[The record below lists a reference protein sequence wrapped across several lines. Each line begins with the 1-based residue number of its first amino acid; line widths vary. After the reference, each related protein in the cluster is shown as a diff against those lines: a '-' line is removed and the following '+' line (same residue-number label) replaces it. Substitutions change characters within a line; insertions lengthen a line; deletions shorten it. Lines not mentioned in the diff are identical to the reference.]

1 MCIKIPYYLDV
12 DGGHLSV
19 YQKII
24 HMKMQETWNF
34 ELENSYSK
42 LQALEQSKIHL
53 CVIRKQPLI
62 FGGF

>member
-1 MCIKIPYYLDV
+1 
-12 DGGHLSV
+12 
-19 YQKII
+19 
-24 HMKMQETWNF
+24 MKMQGTWNF